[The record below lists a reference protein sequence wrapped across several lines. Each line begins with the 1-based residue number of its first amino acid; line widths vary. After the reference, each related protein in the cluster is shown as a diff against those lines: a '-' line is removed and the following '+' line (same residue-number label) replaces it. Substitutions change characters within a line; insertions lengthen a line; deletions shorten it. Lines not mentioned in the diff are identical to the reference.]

1 MAMLRVE
8 VVTPEKRVWSG
19 EAKMVTART
28 LDGELGVLPDHA
40 PLLGVLADGTVSV
53 KAADG
58 PMISSS
64 MAASSLWPTTA
75 YQFWAK
81 ALINSL
87 RISIKA
93 MFSFNNSYSF

>member
-19 EAKMVTART
+19 EAKLVTART

-40 PLLGVLADGTVSV
+40 PLLGVLADGTVSI

-58 PMISSS
+58 STNDFVINGGFISV
-64 MAASSLWPTTA
+64 A
-75 YQFWAK
+75 
-81 ALINSL
+81 NN
-87 RISIKA
+87 RVSILGESA
-93 MFSFNNSYSF
+93 N